1 MRIVNVAGRLSVLVA
16 EGVAVDVE
24 QVSGGSWSSDPQA
37 VFERWRE
44 FRDWA
49 SATGLGPRA
58 DLGEWQAGRI
68 GVRLFD
74 EEELGAPVPRPG
86 QVFAIGL
93 NYRDHAAET
102 GLAVPT
108 APTVFTKFPAS
119 VTGPVADVE
128 LPEGD
133 VDWEVE
139 LVAVV
144 GEAGHRIRED
154 DAWDHIAGLTV
165 GQDLSER
172 VLQFTGDPAQFSLGK
187 SYPGFAPLGPV
198 LVTPDELDGRDDLE
212 LGCLL
217 NGEQMQKGRSS
228 DMVFDIPALV
238 SRLSAVTPL
247 RPGDVIFT
255 GTPPGVGV
263 GRSPQ
268 RFLAPGD
275 RLTSYVAGIGELHT
289 TLVATG
295 GA

>member
-24 QVSGGSWSSDPQA
+24 QVSDGRWSPDPQA
-37 VFERWRE
+37 VFERWSE

-49 SATGLGPRA
+49 SAAGLGSRA
-58 DLGEWQAGRI
+58 DVEEWRVGRP
-68 GVRLFD
+68 GVRSFD
-74 EEELGAPVPRPG
+74 AEELGAPVPRPG

-128 LPEGD
+128 LPDGD

-144 GEAGHRIRED
+144 GEAGHRIREE

-172 VLQFTGDPAQFSLGK
+172 VLQFTGNPAQFSLGK
-187 SYPGFAPLGPV
+187 SYPGFAPLGPA

-228 DMVFDIPALV
+228 DMVFSIPALV

-268 RFLAPGD
+268 RFLAAGD
-275 RLTSYVAGIGELHT
+275 RLVSYVPGIGELHT
-289 TLVATG
+289 TLVA
-295 GA
+295 AARA